1 MDGNRG
7 NRKNVEAMMELLQ
20 RGDLRTPVTSRVG
33 EFRLGDFQRAFDRME
48 KRSAIGKVC
57 LTVRDSSAGAG
68 AGAGGGGGGDAALP
82 AKL

>member
-20 RGDLRTPVTSRVG
+20 RGDLRKPVTSRVG

-57 LTVRDSSAGAG
+57 LTVRDGSAGG
-68 AGAGGGGGGDAALP
+68 GGGGGGDAALP